1 MFSKKKHDARY
12 TSNQAN
18 PYKTSFDNY
27 DPSKGDPSPEN
38 IHYKGEACTI
48 YLNYDGSPSTKQPGN
63 VYLKRINYE
72 KQLSYHK
79 ADKIKLDMPGVEL
92 LLLIEI
98 SRRHAIDTCRRNNN
112 GPLNGSDE
120 FCDLPVG
127 LGLAMANEL
136 ISAGKIDLS
145 DFWTKNKMYHLYS
158 GEKDQREEA
167 FKKLYEKFQECEM
180 RDLSD
185 TEKKIRLLGLLES
198 YFEVEHIE
206 KSEPSNKAIRE
217 LNRYNYHGNPS
228 NVHFSTS
235 RVRAKPRMG
244 QSDLCYNCGR
254 SGHWSKECPAQRNG
268 GRSAGLRGP
277 GRFGTTLFYGRS
289 LRYRGS
295 SVYGGQFARG
305 PRLRGPPRRM
315 NPPVHFGPG
324 KMSSRRDFYEGGSA
338 DRYRDSYDDYGRS
351 GYGEVGGY
359 PYEPIDSSNSDYPS
373 GGYGGSS
380 FSDYPPVS
388 RGRW

>member
-1 MFSKKKHDARY
+1 MEVASFGNVYIVRNWIRSHCACGYCTTKNVKLDRDFLGELEKRFWEGLELSLNAKMEAEKAVRKIFDPQLKMGPSERIVFSHMKKWEIVKHLDYVQQKKHDARY

-48 YLNYDGSPSTKQPGN
+48 YLNYDGNTKTEQPGN
-63 VYLKRINYE
+63 VYFKRIDN
-72 KQLSYHK
+72 KQLSYDN

-112 GPLNGSDE
+112 GPLNGSDK

-145 DFWTKNKMYHLYS
+145 DFWTKNKMYHLYT
-158 GEKDQREEA
+158 GLKDQREKA
-167 FKKLYEKFQECEM
+167 FEKLYEKFQECEM

-198 YFEVEHIE
+198 YFEVEVKQVEEDLWI
-206 KSEPSNKAIRE
+206 
-217 LNRYNYHGNPS
+217 
-228 NVHFSTS
+228 ST
-235 RVRAKPRMG
+235 
-244 QSDLCYNCGR
+244 
-254 SGHWSKECPAQRNG
+254 AQ
-268 GRSAGLRGP
+268 L
-277 GRFGTTLFYGRS
+277 
-289 LRYRGS
+289 
-295 SVYGGQFARG
+295 SV
-305 PRLRGPPRRM
+305 
-315 NPPVHFGPG
+315 
-324 KMSSRRDFYEGGSA
+324 
-338 DRYRDSYDDYGRS
+338 
-351 GYGEVGGY
+351 
-359 PYEPIDSSNSDYPS
+359 
-373 GGYGGSS
+373 
-380 FSDYPPVS
+380 
-388 RGRW
+388 